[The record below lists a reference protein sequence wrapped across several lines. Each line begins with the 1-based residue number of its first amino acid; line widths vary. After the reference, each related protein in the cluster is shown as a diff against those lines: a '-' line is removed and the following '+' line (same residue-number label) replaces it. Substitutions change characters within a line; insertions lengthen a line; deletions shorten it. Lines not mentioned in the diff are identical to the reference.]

1 MATIKEIV
9 IKAVEVQGAATILE
23 NLIADKNLAQDR
35 KDDAT
40 TQAAAQQV
48 IVQALIAELKALL

>member
-9 IKAVEVQGAATILE
+9 AKAVEVQGAATILE